1 MKPSLTSYTTV
12 RKKKGR
18 SSMTEKSSKSWK
30 KLLTRWEYE
39 EDEHMSLLHRIKTEA
54 AEYSGIVSPQVI
66 SADRIQE
73 QYLDGRSAILEYYLG
88 EKKSFGILLTK
99 NSFVLKALPSREE
112 IENSLRAYLKMIS
125 TPPGARFQG
134 IPAARRIYGD
144 LVFPFQ
150 EALSQ
155 NINRLIF
162 IPDGI
167 LHYLP
172 FETLARE
179 EINVAGTRYLME
191 LYDISYAPSLSSLVY
206 LMGKQ
211 ANGQHRKT
219 LLVVGDPAYLSRNGK
234 MFRRRDKHEEA
245 LREIYL
251 DEGFELSPLPYSG
264 REARQVARCFHDDEV
279 DVLSE
284 SHAKEDD
291 IKSRLLQEYRI
302 IHFACHGFLD
312 EKTPRRSALVLT
324 LDDDPNEDGFLQAR
338 EISSLRINADL
349 VVLSACQT
357 GKGRLENGE
366 GVLGLPR
373 SFFYAGARS
382 PISSLWKINAKST
395 AEIMHDFYRYL
406 AAGSDKARAL
416 RLGQLQMLK
425 SRFSHPVF
433 FAAFVLNGD
442 YLSGRR

>member
-1 MKPSLTSYTTV
+1 
-12 RKKKGR
+12 
-18 SSMTEKSSKSWK
+18 
-30 KLLTRWEYE
+30 
-39 EDEHMSLLHRIKTEA
+39 
-54 AEYSGIVSPQVI
+54 
-66 SADRIQE
+66 
-73 QYLDGRSAILEYYLG
+73 
-88 EKKSFGILLTK
+88 
-99 NSFVLKALPSREE
+99 
-112 IENSLRAYLKMIS
+112 
-125 TPPGARFQG
+125 
-134 IPAARRIYGD
+134 
-144 LVFPFQ
+144 
-150 EALSQ
+150 
-155 NINRLIF
+155 
-162 IPDGI
+162 
-167 LHYLP
+167 
-172 FETLARE
+172 
-179 EINVAGTRYLME
+179 
-191 LYDISYAPSLSSLVY
+191 
-206 LMGKQ
+206 
-211 ANGQHRKT
+211 
-219 LLVVGDPAYLSRNGK
+219 

-264 REARQVARCFHDDEV
+264 REVRHVARCFHDDEV

-284 SHAKEDD
+284 SQAKEDD
-291 IKSRLLQEYRI
+291 IKSRFLEEYRI

-382 PISSLWKINAKST
+382 TISSLWKVNDKST
-395 AEIMHDFYRYL
+395 SEIMPDFYRYL

-416 RLGQLQMLK
+416 RLAKLKMLK
-425 SRFSHPVF
+425 SRFSHPF
-433 FAAFVLNGD
+433 YWAAFVLNGD